1 MHCQTGT
8 FLEKVFQ
15 NVCAAVSNGDAFL
28 LRYLIKIFLL
38 VKYSKFWCKCND
50 VRIGLM
56 NYLSYNIFQKDSF
69 QDVSK

>member
-1 MHCQTGT
+1 MKISLYELHCQTGT

-38 VKYSKFWCKCND
+38 VKYSKF
-50 VRIGLM
+50 
-56 NYLSYNIFQKDSF
+56 
-69 QDVSK
+69 